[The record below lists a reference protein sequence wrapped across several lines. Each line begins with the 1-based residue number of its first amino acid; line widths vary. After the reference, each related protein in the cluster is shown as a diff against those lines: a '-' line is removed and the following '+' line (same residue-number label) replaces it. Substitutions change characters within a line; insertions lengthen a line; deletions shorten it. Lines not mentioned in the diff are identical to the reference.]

1 MSEPANLGIFIA
13 TTNGPVGIQRITE
26 EDPDI
31 DSVVCLAGKA
41 MPLPISNAYQDF
53 VRQPTGVIQREFGHG
68 SYRVD
73 LSATIEDGY
82 SWQLG
87 LYLGHAVATA
97 NLLTGDA
104 PADAIHIFA
113 TGEVNV
119 DLEVLAVDHVA
130 VKLDRLKDHATDLAA
145 AGGRVIIIVPSD
157 NLRDVPDD
165 WAHDAIELHGVA
177 TVAEALDAI
186 GLTVE
191 TKIGKTPPVI
201 VSPEPMHEKPVNTTR
216 RLVLTLTGLATIGA
230 LAAYT
235 AYATGFKAWT
245 SLERAGKYR
254 ALDTA
259 LKNAAD
265 GDALDRLR
273 ANIYQNY
280 LTGTR
285 PDKDQVRIRLIEHR
299 APEGKTCAA
308 VHFGAAKPILKEAQ
322 RRSDRVFEA
331 AHFDGLCQLEFIA
344 EADKNTTYLWGRY
357 VRWPS
362 GRRDISETIVHGP
375 SRRELRWKIDLPRRL
390 ERDFRMHIVVA
401 ADDQPVDGASGWVA
415 EQLPTDHP
423 DAIMAGWEERLRALN
438 TRGIELVDAAFTLKR

>member
-1 MSEPANLGIFIA
+1 MSDPANLGIFIA

-87 LYLGHAVATA
+87 LYLGHAAATA
-97 NLLTGDA
+97 NRLTGNA
-104 PADAIHIFA
+104 PANAIHIFA

-130 VKLDRLKDHATDLAA
+130 VKLDRLKDHVADLAA
-145 AGGRVIIIVPSD
+145 AGGRVILIVPSD
-157 NLRDVPDD
+157 NLSDVPDG
-165 WAHDAIELHGVA
+165 WAHDTVELHGVA
-177 TVAEALDAI
+177 TVAEAMDAI
-186 GLTVE
+186 GLTAE
-191 TKIGKTPPVI
+191 PKISKTPPVI
-201 VSPEPMHEKPVNTTR
+201 VAPEPMPKNTVNTTR
-216 RLVLTLTGLATIGA
+216 RLALAVTGLVTMSA

-235 AYATGFKAWT
+235 AYSTGFEAWT

-259 LKNAAD
+259 LKSAAN

-273 ANIYQNY
+273 TNIYQNY

-285 PDKDQVRIRLIEHR
+285 PDRDQVRIRLIEHR

-308 VHFGAAKPILKEAQ
+308 VHFGAAKAILKEAL

-331 AHFDGLCQLEFIA
+331 AQFDGLCELEFIA

-362 GRRDISETIVHGP
+362 GQSDISETIVHGP

-390 ERDFRMHIVVA
+390 KRDFKMHLVVA

-415 EQLPTDHP
+415 EQLPTGHP

-438 TRGIELVDAAFTLKR
+438 ARGIELVDATFTLMR